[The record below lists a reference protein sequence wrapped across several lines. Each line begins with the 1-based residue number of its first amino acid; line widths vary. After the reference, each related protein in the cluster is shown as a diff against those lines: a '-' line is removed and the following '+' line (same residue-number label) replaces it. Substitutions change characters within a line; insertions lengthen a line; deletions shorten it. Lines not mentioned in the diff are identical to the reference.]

1 MARKQIN
8 IRAGFDLAAFST
20 SSQNLE
26 RSLKQTAAK
35 MKSIGTTMSMS
46 ITAPLVAMGG
56 LAVKTFASFEQSM
69 AKVNA
74 VSGATGA
81 EFKALNQLA
90 LDLGST
96 TRFTSSE
103 VSDLM
108 LNYSKLGFSAGEIE
122 KITQATLNLAL
133 ATGEDLAKSAEV
145 AGSTLRAFGLDASE
159 MLRVTDVM
167 AKSFSSSALD
177 LDRFSESMKYVAP
190 IAAAAGIS
198 LEETSAMLS
207 ILANN
212 GIKGSRAGTSLRRI
226 ISDLGSTSGGTAN
239 AIDKLSKKGLGLEV
253 AMDEVG
259 RNAQTALIVLGKGVN
274 QIKPLTSEFENAAG
288 SAQAMAAIMDNTL
301 EGAMFRMKSAIEG
314 AAISFGEMLAP
325 AVNKI
330 TVLVGNLAT
339 YFKNLDPE
347 TKNLIIRIAG
357 VAAVIGP
364 LAVAVGVLSSALA
377 FLITPVALVVA
388 GVGGLLFLLS
398 GGIDTLSS
406 TKKQVKELSES
417 MKVLA
422 DATKKST
429 EQVSTETDVVK
440 SYFDALRKTNKGS
453 IEREQLI
460 NSINATY
467 GTTLKN
473 LEDETAFVKQ
483 LDGTYENLIA
493 SLKTKIKLSLKE
505 DALADLIKIEEGINS
520 VISVLQQ
527 RLPDQKSM
535 GAWKEMNNELNKQYI
550 LLGDNKKAQDAIL
563 NESFFNKVAGEATK
577 ATAAI
582 GGVTKETE
590 KAAEKVLKLSRNWK
604 GLGDILE
611 SMRGSKG
618 FDPNIQLDLSGI
630 VVDTDTSKILSDAE
644 ELGKEMGSALSSGLK
659 ALATETLISLGEFL
673 GDSLTS
679 KTMMNDQ
686 LKNTEEHYDNLIKA
700 AKKNGE
706 DIAKLEQEKADM
718 VAKIQESF
726 TFENRVEDFGRGL
739 LDSIGKFM
747 SQFGEAMIAIG
758 IGQVMLDV
766 AIKSFNPALAI
777 IGGIALVAAGAA
789 ISNLSKKGISEGS
802 SGGSSF
808 SGGSGFSSMSGIGA
822 NMQPIVLDTRLSG
835 RDMIITQGRE
845 SQFRR

>member
-20 SSQNLE
+20 SQQNLI
-26 RSLKQTAAK
+26 RGLRKTASQFKQ
-35 MKSIGTTMSMS
+35 IGKEMSMS

-56 LAVKTFASFEQSM
+56 LAVKTFAEFEQSM

-74 VSGATGA
+74 VSGATA
-81 EFKALNQLA
+81 TQFKALNQLA
-90 LDLGST
+90 KDLGAS
-96 TRFTSSE
+96 TRFTATE
-103 VSDLM
+103 VADLM
-108 LNYSKLGFSAGEIE
+108 LNYSKLGFSASEIE
-122 KITQATLNLAL
+122 AMTGATLNLAL

-145 AGSTLRAFGLDASE
+145 AGSTLRAFGLDADQ

-190 IAAAAGIS
+190 VAAAAGIS
-198 LEETSAMLS
+198 LEEASAMLS

-212 GIKGSRAGTSLRRI
+212 GIKGSQAGTSLRRI
-226 ISDLGSTSGGTAN
+226 ITDLGSTGGNVAGAIGNLAN
-239 AIDKLSKKGLGLEV
+239 KGLTLGN

-259 RNAQTALIVLGKGVN
+259 RTAQTALIVLGNGVN
-274 QIKPLTSEFENAAG
+274 QIKPLTTEYENVTDAAKD
-288 SAQAMAAIMDNTL
+288 MAGIMDDTL
-301 EGAMFRMKSAIEG
+301 QGSMLALKSKIE
-314 AAISFGEMLAP
+314 AVAISFGEGMAP
-325 AVNKI
+325 AIGKVAEKI
-330 TVLVGNLAT
+330 GALADW
-339 YFKNLDPE
+339 FKNLSPQVQDFI
-347 TKNLIIRIAG
+347 LIVAG
-357 VAAVIGP
+357 LAAAIGP
-364 LAVAVGVLSSALA
+364 LVYGIGLLTSAMAMLALPMAPYIILFAAITAAAVALGVAMAHTSKVFPHVEASIKTMKTSYEKLGEQIGKINDLKKQGVLASGEAIKANIAETRSVLAKTAADVKGAYEKRQALLDELKSRKELHKGKMFTFGTGTTAMTNVVETKKTQESINQLNIEISAAQQQMIAAGQATKDLELQLQGLENVDLA
-377 FLITPVALVVA
+377 PLGDKIGT
-388 GVGGLLFLLS
+388 VGKEIKQL
-398 GGIDTLSS
+398 GIDLAKGIAASDLQSPAIDAIQKGLKSKGLTFDEPIKIPLEIDIKPIEI
-406 TKKQVKELSES
+406 TQEL
-417 MKVLA
+417 
-422 DATKKST
+422 
-429 EQVSTETDVVK
+429 
-440 SYFDALRKTNKGS
+440 FDQQA
-453 IEREQLI
+453 
-460 NSINATY
+460 
-467 GTTLKN
+467 
-473 LEDETAFVKQ
+473 
-483 LDGTYENLIA
+483 IA
-493 SLKTKIKLSLKE
+493 AAKRQ
-505 DALADLIKIEEGINS
+505 AADL
-520 VISVLQQ
+520 
-527 RLPDQKSM
+527 
-535 GAWKEMNNELNKQYI
+535 
-550 LLGDNKKAQDAIL
+550 
-563 NESFFNKVAGEATK
+563 GE
-577 ATAAI
+577 
-582 GGVTKETE
+582 
-590 KAAEKVLKLSRNWK
+590 
-604 GLGDILE
+604 
-611 SMRGSKG
+611 
-618 FDPNIQLDLSGI
+618 
-630 VVDTDTSKILSDAE
+630 
-644 ELGKEMGSALSSGLK
+644 EMGDALSSGLK

-789 ISNLSKKGISEGS
+789 ISNLSKKGISEGG

-822 NMQPIVLDTRLSG
+822 NMQPIVLDTRISG

>member
-81 EFKALNQLA
+81 EFQALNKLA

-96 TRFTSSE
+96 TRFTAAQ

-122 KITQATLNLAL
+122 KITGATLNLAL

-190 IAAAAGIS
+190 IAASAGIS
-198 LEETSAMLS
+198 IEETSAMLS
-207 ILANN
+207 ILANS
-212 GIKGSRAGTSLRRI
+212 GIKGSQAGTSLRRI
-226 ISDLGSTSGGTAN
+226 ISDLGSTSGGTAK
-239 AIDKLSKKGLGLEV
+239 AIENLTKQGLNL
-253 AMDEVG
+253 ADAKDEVG
-259 RNAQTALIVLGKGVN
+259 RTAQSALLILSKGVD
-274 QIKPLTSEFENAAG
+274 QIKPLTAEYENAAG
-288 SAQAMAAIMDNTL
+288 SAQAMATIMDNTL

-364 LAVAVGVLSSALA
+364 LAIAVGVLSSALA

-429 EQVSTETDVVK
+429 EQVSTETGVVK

-505 DALADLIKIEEGINS
+505 DALTDLIKIEEGINS

-630 VVDTDTSKILSDAE
+630 VVDTDTSKILSDAQ
-644 ELGKEMGSALSSGLK
+644 ELGEEMGSALSSGLQ
-659 ALATETLISLGEFL
+659 ALATEGLTQFGEFL
-673 GDSLTS
+673 GNVIS
-679 KTMMNDQ
+679 
-686 LKNTEEHYDNLIKA
+686 
-700 AKKNGE
+700 GG
-706 DIAKLEQEKADM
+706 DM
-718 VAKIQESF
+718 TVQ
-726 TFENRVEDFGRGL
+726 DFGRGL
-739 LDSIGKFM
+739 LESIGKFM
-747 SQFGEAMIAIG
+747 SQFGEAMIAMG
-758 IGQVMLDV
+758 IAQTMLDA
-766 AIKSFNPALAI
+766 AIKTGNGPLAI
-777 IGGIALVAAGAA
+777 IGGVALVAAGAA
-789 ISNLSKKGISEGS
+789 ISNLSQKGIDK
-802 SGGSSF
+802 SGGMDSSF
-808 SGGSGFSSMSGIGA
+808 SGGGNFSSMSGIGA
-822 NMQPIVLDTRLSG
+822 NMQPIVLDTRISG

-845 SQFRR
+845 SQFKR

>member
-20 SSQNLE
+20 SQQNLI
-26 RSLKQTAAK
+26 RGLRKTASQFKQ
-35 MKSIGTTMSMS
+35 IGKEMSMS

-56 LAVKTFASFEQSM
+56 LAVKTFAEFEQSM

-74 VSGATGA
+74 VSGATA
-81 EFKALNQLA
+81 TQFKALNQLA
-90 LDLGST
+90 KDLGAS
-96 TRFTSSE
+96 TRFTATE
-103 VSDLM
+103 VADLM
-108 LNYSKLGFSAGEIE
+108 LNYSKLGFSASEIE
-122 KITQATLNLAL
+122 AMTGATLNLAL

-145 AGSTLRAFGLDASE
+145 AGSTLRAFGLDADQ

-190 IAAAAGIS
+190 VAAAAGIS
-198 LEETSAMLS
+198 LEEASAMLS

-212 GIKGSRAGTSLRRI
+212 GIKGSQAGTSLRRI
-226 ISDLGSTSGGTAN
+226 ITDLGSTGGNVAGAIGNLAN
-239 AIDKLSKKGLGLEV
+239 KGLTLGN

-259 RNAQTALIVLGKGVN
+259 RTAQTALIVLGNGVN
-274 QIKPLTSEFENAAG
+274 QIKPLTTEYENVTDAAKD
-288 SAQAMAAIMDNTL
+288 MAGIMDDTL
-301 EGAMFRMKSAIEG
+301 QGSMLALKSKIE
-314 AAISFGEMLAP
+314 AVAISFGEGMAP
-325 AVNKI
+325 AIGKVAEKI
-330 TVLVGNLAT
+330 GALADW
-339 YFKNLDPE
+339 FKNLSPQVQDFI
-347 TKNLIIRIAG
+347 LIVAG
-357 VAAVIGP
+357 LAAAIGP
-364 LAVAVGVLSSALA
+364 LVYGIGLLTSAMAMLALPMAPYIILFAAITAAAVALGVAMAHTSKVFPHVEASIKTMKTSYEKLGEQIGKINDLKKQGVLASGEAIKANIAETRSVLAKTAADVKGAYEKRQALLDELKSRKELHKGKMFTFGTGTTAMTNVVETKKTQESINQLNIEISAAQQQMIAAGQATKDLELQLQGLENVDLA
-377 FLITPVALVVA
+377 PLGDKIGT
-388 GVGGLLFLLS
+388 VGKEIKQL
-398 GGIDTLSS
+398 GIDF
-406 TKKQVKELSES
+406 KEGIAASDLQSP
-417 MKVLA
+417 A
-422 DATKKST
+422 IDAIQKGLKSKGLT
-429 EQVSTETDVVK
+429 
-440 SYFDALRKTNKGS
+440 FDEPIKIPLEIDIKP
-453 IEREQLI
+453 IEITQELFDQQ
-460 NSINATY
+460 A
-467 GTTLKN
+467 
-473 LEDETAFVKQ
+473 
-483 LDGTYENLIA
+483 IA
-493 SLKTKIKLSLKE
+493 AAKRQ
-505 DALADLIKIEEGINS
+505 AADL
-520 VISVLQQ
+520 
-527 RLPDQKSM
+527 
-535 GAWKEMNNELNKQYI
+535 
-550 LLGDNKKAQDAIL
+550 
-563 NESFFNKVAGEATK
+563 GE
-577 ATAAI
+577 
-582 GGVTKETE
+582 
-590 KAAEKVLKLSRNWK
+590 
-604 GLGDILE
+604 
-611 SMRGSKG
+611 
-618 FDPNIQLDLSGI
+618 
-630 VVDTDTSKILSDAE
+630 
-644 ELGKEMGSALSSGLK
+644 EMGDALSSGLK

-789 ISNLSKKGISEGS
+789 ISNLSKKGISEGG

-822 NMQPIVLDTRLSG
+822 NMQPIVLDTRISG

>member
-81 EFKALNQLA
+81 EFQALNKLA

-96 TRFTSSE
+96 TRFTAAQ

-122 KITQATLNLAL
+122 KITGATLNLAL

-177 LDRFSESMKYVAP
+177 LDRFSDSMKYVAP
-190 IAAAAGIS
+190 VAAAAGIS
-198 LEETSAMLS
+198 LEEASAMLA

-212 GIKGSRAGTSLRRI
+212 GIKGSQAGTSLRRI
-226 ISDLGSTSGGTAN
+226 ITDLGATGGNVAGAIEKLAN
-239 AIDKLSKKGLGLEV
+239 KGLGLGN

-259 RNAQTALIVLGKGVN
+259 RTAQTALIVLGKG
-274 QIKPLTSEFENAAG
+274 IGDLKPLTSEFENAAG

-364 LAVAVGVLSSALA
+364 LAIAVGVLSSALA

-505 DALADLIKIEEGINS
+505 DALTDLIKIEEGINS

-577 ATAAI
+577 ATGAI

-630 VVDTDTSKILSDAE
+630 VVDTDTSKILSDAQ
-644 ELGKEMGSALSSGLK
+644 ELGKEMGSALSSGLQ
-659 ALATETLISLGEFL
+659 ALATEGLTQFGEFL
-673 GDSLTS
+673 GNVIS
-679 KTMMNDQ
+679 
-686 LKNTEEHYDNLIKA
+686 
-700 AKKNGE
+700 GG
-706 DIAKLEQEKADM
+706 DM
-718 VAKIQESF
+718 TVQ
-726 TFENRVEDFGRGL
+726 DFGRGL

-747 SQFGEAMIAIG
+747 SQFGEAMIAMG
-758 IGQVMLDV
+758 IAQTMLD
-766 AIKSFNPALAI
+766 ASIKTGNGPLAI
-777 IGGIALVAAGAA
+777 IGGVALVAAGAA
-789 ISNLSKKGISEGS
+789 ISNLSQKGIDK
-802 SGGSSF
+802 SGGMDSSF
-808 SGGSGFSSMSGIGA
+808 SGGGNFSSMSGIGA
-822 NMQPIVLDTRLSG
+822 NMQPIVLDTKLSG